1 MRWFLCAR
9 VCQGVGLRTLGE
21 MFINRTYAV
30 IERQEEQVN
39 RVSGG
44 VTKALLLCVPSLSCL
59 PRFSFSRFAFSS
71 RFKALC
77 RCAHAVS
84 MVSGLLLL
92 LPPPPGHFVVVRVHS
107 VVRSCTA
114 PIFTD
119 FWRVEPWGT
128 LVHIISVFL
137 YRWVVALR

>member
-44 VTKALLLCVPSLSCL
+44 VTKALLLCVPCLSCP
-59 PRFSFSRFAFSS
+59 PRFFFLVFHLAPVSR
-71 RFKALC
+71 LC
-77 RCAHAVS
+77 ADVPMMC
-84 MVSGLLLL
+84 L
-92 LPPPPGHFVVVRVHS
+92 
-107 VVRSCTA
+107 
-114 PIFTD
+114 
-119 FWRVEPWGT
+119 W
-128 LVHIISVFL
+128 
-137 YRWVVALR
+137 